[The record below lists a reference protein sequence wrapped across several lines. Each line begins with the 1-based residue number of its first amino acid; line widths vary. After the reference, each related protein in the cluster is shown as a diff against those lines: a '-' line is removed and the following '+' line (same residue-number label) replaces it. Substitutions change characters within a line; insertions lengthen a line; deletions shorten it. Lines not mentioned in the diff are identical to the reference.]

1 MLFRIT
7 REFLDQNNFEQ
18 GVGRG
23 PTFSVWRRW
32 SDHGQ
37 KLETRWN
44 SLNNLVRG
52 DSQST
57 VSNLSMHHKLIHIF
71 RGPLNEQPRIF
82 DKAKSFPFI
91 SRILAENPHSFLA
104 LSETVDALYLKVS
117 NGFFLP
123 ENPIIGRGDFKVLSA
138 IHVHGFRI
146 KVNLFMCMLNE
157 CWMCMLN
164 DSVPLNRCFSY
175 LTETLKQLNLHK
187 TGTHKHFRQVTVVP
201 CACRNQQFSVHFSTT
216 FITDFIRL
224 VILVVRQTW
233 TIKVT
238 VDFDSMHY

>member
-23 PTFSVWRRW
+23 PTFSVSRRW

-117 NGFFLP
+117 NGFFFTWKPYNWTGISKFYLQ
-123 ENPIIGRGDFKVLSA
+123 FTYM
-138 IHVHGFRI
+138 GFES
-146 KVNLFMCMLNE
+146 K
-157 CWMCMLN
+157 
-164 DSVPLNRCFSY
+164 
-175 LTETLKQLNLHK
+175 
-187 TGTHKHFRQVTVVP
+187 
-201 CACRNQQFSVHFSTT
+201 
-216 FITDFIRL
+216 
-224 VILVVRQTW
+224 
-233 TIKVT
+233 
-238 VDFDSMHY
+238 